1 MVGNYR
7 KTIKYNKV
15 ERKLYKGFT
24 REDHSDKV
32 YGLLKVFIPSSR
44 LGLFLDI
51 KDPTVTLN
59 V

>member
-1 MVGNYR
+1 MVGTYR

-32 YGLLKVFIPSSR
+32 YGLLKVFIPSSW
-44 LGLFLDI
+44 LGLFSGI
-51 KDPTVTLN
+51 KEPSVTLN